1 MEDVLAVYRRPG
13 DPRVPVICFD
23 ESGKELAQDLYPPRP
38 ARPGHARTVD
48 DEVVRKG
55 SASLLLAVAPF
66 TGWRQVT
73 VTKRRTYKEWAH
85 AMRDLVDVHF
95 PAAERIVVV
104 LDNLNIHVK
113 SALYH
118 IFPAEE
124 AFRIAQKLEL
134 HYTPVHGSWLNIAEI
149 EFSVLH
155 RQCLRGQRYPTP
167 AELTTAV
174 RAWVAARN
182 EAGITIDWRFT
193 PEEAR
198 KAMVKTYPDVTNRR

>member
-1 MEDVLAVYRRPG
+1 MEDVLDVYRRPV
-13 DPRVPVICFD
+13 DPRFPVICFD
-23 ESGKELAQDLYPPRP
+23 ESGKELAQELYPAKP
-38 ARPGHARTVD
+38 ARPGRARRVD

-66 TGWRQVT
+66 TGWRNVT

-85 AMRDLVDVHF
+85 AMRDLIDMHF
-95 PAAERIVVV
+95 PEATRIVVV

-118 IFPAEE
+118 IFAPEE

-134 HYTPVHGSWLNIAEI
+134 HYTPVHGSWLNIAED

-155 RQCLRGQRYPTP
+155 RQCLQGVRYPTV
-167 AELTTAV
+167 AALTASV
-174 RAWVAARN
+174 QDWVAARN
-182 EAGITIDWRFT
+182 DARITIDWRFT
-193 PEEAR
+193 PEAAR
-198 KAMVKTYPDVTNRR
+198 TTMEKSYPNVTNTK